1 MSITVAEKELPASL
15 TPEQAVEAAYAH
27 ELADVASKLARGL
40 PVLVE
45 CDKELAP
52 YLFMNV
58 RNRLREAKLQC
69 IYLDGRQREQQAG
82 AMPMGL
88 IGTMIA
94 QLRDAVRGAV
104 ERRVVVLPHL
114 DLLTTSQGGLTGEA
128 REVIPLLYENPELV
142 WLGFKDPSFPL
153 PKVIENLFPC
163 WTGILGTARNRLR
176 HLVTQKES
184 RKFGRNFSPWSLY
197 KYVSGV
203 NAVRLRRLLSTLEGE
218 DYPADPKRAY
228 AQVRQATLSG
238 HMEVPSVDLE
248 KDIGGY
254 GKVKAKLK
262 AEVLDTLQKRDRAT
276 DADEVSRLEELIPRG
291 MIFWGPPGTGKTYFA
306 KAIAASIGAAITI
319 VSGPE
324 LKSKWVGE
332 SLPYEEE
339 VFVLLNGRPR
349 RIPIGELVEK
359 HAKDDVRTWT
369 VRDDGTALIAP
380 VTGFLKHKGPD
391 YVDVLVTET
400 GRRVRVT
407 GGHSLFVRDGD
418 RLAEVFAEQVVPG
431 ETRVAVPL
439 RLQAPETVREIDL
452 VGRLGDRE
460 DVRVRDY
467 DAWLGHA
474 VERVGSERAGAACG
488 VAVNELRYTTRRSPL
503 TLAGLR
509 QLARES
515 GEDLDPASLSL
526 YCWHRNKRMPGV
538 LPLTPDLGEFLGRW
552 VADGCFH
559 RTGVRIAVHAD
570 EADQVESLCNRLF
583 GHVTRYRKPGGGR
596 GLDLVVNST
605 LLKYVLRDALGMC
618 DGSGEKRAPADM
630 FLAPLPVVAGFLRG
644 YFSGD
649 GTFSGK
655 YVEATTTSRGLAE
668 DVVTLLQYFG
678 IAARVRPK
686 PERNGAPA
694 YRVRFLWSGF
704 LRTFA
709 ERIGFADERR
719 SRALR
724 GYLDGMTFKRD
735 AQTPARHITND
746 VLWDAVVEK
755 RREPYGRE
763 HVYDLSVPET
773 ERFVAGFGNVLV
785 HNSEENLRQIFHK
798 ARQSAP
804 SIIVFDELDSFAT
817 ARGTYTGSGVE
828 HSMVNQLLTEM
839 DGFHKDEL
847 VFVVGTTNFV
857 ESLDPALLRPGRF
870 EFHIH
875 IPYPDD
881 DDRRAIFEIYDKK
894 MKLKFTPEALDY
906 AVTRTGNRYMTP
918 TGTAFSGDHLNALCR
933 AVARLRMR
941 EDIKGDTDPKLV
953 EKALTEFDE
962 KVELHEK
969 DLPVVATHEAGHF
982 LVSIFCPNHPP
993 PEKVT
998 IQSDMPW
1005 APFFTQFRHE
1015 KKRVGMSRAEM
1026 LDILCVLYGGIEAER
1041 LLVGDVSTGASG
1053 MGSPGSDLSRAS
1065 ELAELIVEV
1074 CGMSNLAAPLRSFH
1088 DHEGKRVVLSG
1099 SMAEAIDRQV
1109 NTIIVEAQA
1118 KAAAI
1123 LAKHR
1128 ADLVKVRDE
1137 LMEKKTIEGERTR
1150 AIIDDLRARFPKDV
1164 GAPGPEVK
1172 LDAKAGTTAEANG
1185 AADKKTGKAKK
1196 DAAE

>member
-1 MSITVAEKELPASL
+1 MSITITEKDLPTSL
-15 TPEQAVEAAYAH
+15 TPVEAVEAAYSQ
-27 ELADVASKLARGL
+27 ELAEVASKLTRGL
-40 PVLVE
+40 PTLIE

-58 RNRLREAKLQC
+58 RDRLRQAKLQC
-69 IYLDGRQREQQAG
+69 IYLDGRQRDPQQG
-82 AMPMGL
+82 AIPQGL
-88 IGTMIA
+88 IGTMIS
-94 QLRDAVRGAV
+94 QLRDAVRGAT

-114 DLLTTSQGGLTGEA
+114 DLLTTSQGGLTSEA

-142 WLGFKDPSFPL
+142 WLGFKDPSFSL
-153 PKVIENLFPC
+153 PKVIENLFPH
-163 WTGILGTARNRLR
+163 WLSILGISRNRLR

-184 RKFGRNFSPWSLY
+184 RKFGRDFSPWQLY

-228 AQVRQATLSG
+228 AQVRQATLTG
-238 HMEVPSVDLE
+238 HMEIPAVDLD

-254 GKVKAKLK
+254 AKVKAKLK
-262 AEVLDTLQKRDRAT
+262 SEILDTLSKRDRAT
-276 DADEVSRLEELIPRG
+276 DAEEVARLEELIPRG

-332 SLPYEEE
+332 
-339 VFVLLNGRPR
+339 
-349 RIPIGELVEK
+349 
-359 HAKDDVRTWT
+359 
-369 VRDDGTALIAP
+369 
-380 VTGFLKHKGPD
+380 
-391 YVDVLVTET
+391 
-400 GRRVRVT
+400 
-407 GGHSLFVRDGD
+407 
-418 RLAEVFAEQVVPG
+418 
-431 ETRVAVPL
+431 
-439 RLQAPETVREIDL
+439 
-452 VGRLGDRE
+452 
-460 DVRVRDY
+460 
-467 DAWLGHA
+467 
-474 VERVGSERAGAACG
+474 
-488 VAVNELRYTTRRSPL
+488 
-503 TLAGLR
+503 
-509 QLARES
+509 
-515 GEDLDPASLSL
+515 
-526 YCWHRNKRMPGV
+526 
-538 LPLTPDLGEFLGRW
+538 
-552 VADGCFH
+552 
-559 RTGVRIAVHAD
+559 
-570 EADQVESLCNRLF
+570 
-583 GHVTRYRKPGGGR
+583 
-596 GLDLVVNST
+596 
-605 LLKYVLRDALGMC
+605 
-618 DGSGEKRAPADM
+618 
-630 FLAPLPVVAGFLRG
+630 
-644 YFSGD
+644 
-649 GTFSGK
+649 
-655 YVEATTTSRGLAE
+655 
-668 DVVTLLQYFG
+668 
-678 IAARVRPK
+678 
-686 PERNGAPA
+686 
-694 YRVRFLWSGF
+694 
-704 LRTFA
+704 
-709 ERIGFADERR
+709 
-719 SRALR
+719 
-724 GYLDGMTFKRD
+724 
-735 AQTPARHITND
+735 
-746 VLWDAVVEK
+746 
-755 RREPYGRE
+755 
-763 HVYDLSVPET
+763 
-773 ERFVAGFGNVLV
+773 
-785 HNSEENLRQIFHK
+785 SEENLRQIFHK

-881 DDRRAIFEIYDKK
+881 DDRRAIFEIYNKK
-894 MKLKFTPEALDY
+894 MKLQFTDAAMEY
-906 AVTRTGNRYMTP
+906 AINRTGNRYMTP

-933 AVARLRMR
+933 SVARLRMR
-941 EDIKGDTDPKLV
+941 ENIKGETDPKLI

-982 LVSIFCPNHPP
+982 LVSIFCPHHAP

-1005 APFFTQFRHE
+1005 APFFTQFKHE
-1015 KKRVGMSRAEM
+1015 KKRIGMSRNEM
-1026 LDILCVLYGGIEAER
+1026 LDILTVLYGGIEAER

-1053 MGSPGSDLSRAS
+1053 MGSPGSDLFRAS
-1065 ELAELIVEV
+1065 ELAEMIVEV

-1123 LAKHR
+1123 LSKHK
-1128 ADLVKVRDE
+1128 ADLLKIRDE

-1150 AIIDDLRARFPKDV
+1150 EIIEELRTKYPKDV

-1172 LDAKAGTTAEANG
+1172 LGSGAGTTTEAASANG
-1185 AADKKTGKAKK
+1185 AEKKPAKK
-1196 DAAE
+1196 KDE

>member
-1 MSITVAEKELPASL
+1 MSITITEKDLPVDL
-15 TPEQAVEAAYAH
+15 TPQQAVEAAYSQ
-27 ELADVASKLARGL
+27 ELAEVASKLGRGL
-40 PVLVE
+40 PTLIE

-58 RNRLREAKLQC
+58 RDRLRQAKLQC
-69 IYLDGRQREQQAG
+69 VYLDGRQRDPQQG

-94 QLRDAVRGAV
+94 QLRDAVRGAT

-153 PKVIENLFPC
+153 PKVIENLFPH
-163 WTGILGTARNRLR
+163 WLSILGISRNRLR
-176 HLVTQKES
+176 HLITQKES
-184 RKFGRNFSPWSLY
+184 RKFGKDFSPWQLY

-238 HMEVPSVDLE
+238 HMEVPSVDLD

-254 GKVKAKLK
+254 KKVKAKLTS
-262 AEVLDTLQKRDRAT
+262 EILDTLSKRDRAT
-276 DADEVSRLEELIPRG
+276 DADEIARLEELIPRG
-291 MIFWGPPGTGKTYFA
+291 LIFWGPPGTGKTYFA

-332 SLPYEEE
+332 
-339 VFVLLNGRPR
+339 
-349 RIPIGELVEK
+349 
-359 HAKDDVRTWT
+359 
-369 VRDDGTALIAP
+369 
-380 VTGFLKHKGPD
+380 
-391 YVDVLVTET
+391 
-400 GRRVRVT
+400 
-407 GGHSLFVRDGD
+407 
-418 RLAEVFAEQVVPG
+418 
-431 ETRVAVPL
+431 
-439 RLQAPETVREIDL
+439 
-452 VGRLGDRE
+452 
-460 DVRVRDY
+460 
-467 DAWLGHA
+467 
-474 VERVGSERAGAACG
+474 
-488 VAVNELRYTTRRSPL
+488 
-503 TLAGLR
+503 
-509 QLARES
+509 
-515 GEDLDPASLSL
+515 
-526 YCWHRNKRMPGV
+526 
-538 LPLTPDLGEFLGRW
+538 
-552 VADGCFH
+552 
-559 RTGVRIAVHAD
+559 
-570 EADQVESLCNRLF
+570 
-583 GHVTRYRKPGGGR
+583 
-596 GLDLVVNST
+596 
-605 LLKYVLRDALGMC
+605 
-618 DGSGEKRAPADM
+618 
-630 FLAPLPVVAGFLRG
+630 
-644 YFSGD
+644 
-649 GTFSGK
+649 
-655 YVEATTTSRGLAE
+655 
-668 DVVTLLQYFG
+668 
-678 IAARVRPK
+678 
-686 PERNGAPA
+686 
-694 YRVRFLWSGF
+694 
-704 LRTFA
+704 
-709 ERIGFADERR
+709 
-719 SRALR
+719 
-724 GYLDGMTFKRD
+724 
-735 AQTPARHITND
+735 
-746 VLWDAVVEK
+746 
-755 RREPYGRE
+755 
-763 HVYDLSVPET
+763 
-773 ERFVAGFGNVLV
+773 
-785 HNSEENLRQIFHK
+785 SEENLRQIFHK

-894 MKLKFTPEALDY
+894 MRLQLTEEALEY
-906 AVTRTGNRYMTP
+906 AINRTGNRYMTP

-933 AVARLRMR
+933 SVARLRMR
-941 EDIKGDTDPKLV
+941 ENITGETTPKLI

-982 LVSIFCPNHPP
+982 LVSIFCPHHAP

-1005 APFFTQFRHE
+1005 APFFTQFKHE
-1015 KKRVGMSRAEM
+1015 KKRIGMSRLEM
-1026 LDILCVLYGGIEAER
+1026 LDILTVLYGGIEAER

-1053 MGSPGSDLSRAS
+1053 MGSPGSDLFRAS
-1065 ELAELIVEV
+1065 DLAEMLVEV
-1074 CGMSNLAAPLRSFH
+1074 CGMSNLAAPLRSFQN
-1088 DHEGKRVVLSG
+1088 EKGERVVLSG

-1123 LAKHR
+1123 LAKHKT
-1128 ADLVKVRDE
+1128 DLIDIRDE

-1150 AIIDDLRARFPKDV
+1150 AIIEELRAKYPNDV

-1172 LDAKAGTTAEANG
+1172 LSSGAGTTTADSANSTTG
-1185 AADKKTGKAKK
+1185 EKKGTKK
-1196 DAAE
+1196 ND

>member
-1 MSITVAEKELPASL
+1 MSITITERDLPTSL
-15 TPEQAVEAAYAH
+15 TPVEAVEAAYSA
-27 ELADVASKLARGL
+27 ELAEVASKLIRGL
-40 PVLVE
+40 PTLIE

-58 RNRLREAKLQC
+58 RDRLRQAKLAC
-69 IYLDGRQREQQAG
+69 IYLDGRQRDPQQG

-94 QLRDAVRGAV
+94 QLRDAVRGAT

-153 PKVIENLFPC
+153 PKVIENLFPH
-163 WTGILGTARNRLR
+163 WLSILGISRNRLR

-184 RKFGRNFSPWSLY
+184 RKFGRDFSPWQLY

-228 AQVRQATLSG
+228 QQVRQSTLSG
-238 HMEVPSVDLE
+238 NMEIPTIDLD

-254 GKVKAKLK
+254 TKVKAKLK
-262 AEVLDTLQKRDRAT
+262 SEILDTLSKRDRAT
-276 DADEVSRLEELIPRG
+276 DAEEIARLEELIPRG

-332 SLPYEEE
+332 S
-339 VFVLLNGRPR
+339 
-349 RIPIGELVEK
+349 
-359 HAKDDVRTWT
+359 
-369 VRDDGTALIAP
+369 
-380 VTGFLKHKGPD
+380 
-391 YVDVLVTET
+391 
-400 GRRVRVT
+400 
-407 GGHSLFVRDGD
+407 
-418 RLAEVFAEQVVPG
+418 
-431 ETRVAVPL
+431 
-439 RLQAPETVREIDL
+439 
-452 VGRLGDRE
+452 
-460 DVRVRDY
+460 
-467 DAWLGHA
+467 
-474 VERVGSERAGAACG
+474 
-488 VAVNELRYTTRRSPL
+488 
-503 TLAGLR
+503 
-509 QLARES
+509 
-515 GEDLDPASLSL
+515 
-526 YCWHRNKRMPGV
+526 
-538 LPLTPDLGEFLGRW
+538 
-552 VADGCFH
+552 
-559 RTGVRIAVHAD
+559 
-570 EADQVESLCNRLF
+570 
-583 GHVTRYRKPGGGR
+583 
-596 GLDLVVNST
+596 
-605 LLKYVLRDALGMC
+605 
-618 DGSGEKRAPADM
+618 
-630 FLAPLPVVAGFLRG
+630 
-644 YFSGD
+644 
-649 GTFSGK
+649 
-655 YVEATTTSRGLAE
+655 
-668 DVVTLLQYFG
+668 
-678 IAARVRPK
+678 
-686 PERNGAPA
+686 
-694 YRVRFLWSGF
+694 
-704 LRTFA
+704 
-709 ERIGFADERR
+709 
-719 SRALR
+719 
-724 GYLDGMTFKRD
+724 
-735 AQTPARHITND
+735 
-746 VLWDAVVEK
+746 
-755 RREPYGRE
+755 
-763 HVYDLSVPET
+763 
-773 ERFVAGFGNVLV
+773 
-785 HNSEENLRQIFHK
+785 EENLRQIFHK

-804 SIIVFDELDSFAT
+804 SIIVFDEIDSFAT

-847 VFVVGTTNFV
+847 VFIVGTTNFV

-881 DDRRAIFEIYDKK
+881 DDRRAVFEIYNKK
-894 MKLKFTPEALDY
+894 MKLQFTAEAMEY
-906 AVTRTGNRYMTP
+906 AVNRTGNRYMTH
-918 TGTAFSGDHLNALCR
+918 TGTAFSGDHVNAICR
-933 AVARLRMR
+933 SVARLRMR
-941 EDIKGDTDPKLV
+941 ENITGETNPKLI

-982 LVSIFCPNHPP
+982 LVSIFCPHHPP

-1005 APFFTQFRHE
+1005 APFFTQFKHE
-1015 KKRVGMSRAEM
+1015 KKRIGMSRSEM
-1026 LDILCVLYGGIEAER
+1026 LDILTVLYGGIEAER

-1065 ELAELIVEV
+1065 ELAEMIVEV

-1123 LAKHR
+1123 LTKHK
-1128 ADLVKVRDE
+1128 ADLVTIRNE

-1150 AIIDDLRARFPKDV
+1150 EIIEELRAKYPKDV

-1172 LDAKAGTTAEANG
+1172 LGTGSGTTTEDKAKAKN
-1185 AADKKTGKAKK
+1185 K
-1196 DAAE
+1196 DD

>member
-1 MSITVAEKELPASL
+1 MSITVTEAELPKSL
-15 TPEQAVEAAYAH
+15 TVEQAVEAAYSQ
-27 ELADVASKLARGL
+27 ELADIASKLVRGL

-52 YLFMNV
+52 YLFLNV

-69 IYLDGRQREQQAG
+69 IYLDGRQRDPQQG
-82 AMPMGL
+82 ALPMGL

-142 WLGFKDPSFPL
+142 WLGFKDPSFSL

-163 WTGILGTARNRLR
+163 WTSILGTSRNRLR

-184 RKFGRNFSPWSLY
+184 RKFGKSFSPWSLY

-218 DYPADPKRAY
+218 DYPAEPKRAY
-228 AQVRQATLSG
+228 SQVRQATLSG
-238 HMEVPSVDLE
+238 ALEIPSIDLE

-254 GKVKAKLK
+254 AKVKSKLK
-262 AEVLDTLQKRDRAT
+262 AEILDTLSKRDKAT
-276 DADEVSRLEELIPRG
+276 DAEEVSRLEELIPRG

-332 SLPYEEE
+332 
-339 VFVLLNGRPR
+339 
-349 RIPIGELVEK
+349 
-359 HAKDDVRTWT
+359 
-369 VRDDGTALIAP
+369 
-380 VTGFLKHKGPD
+380 
-391 YVDVLVTET
+391 
-400 GRRVRVT
+400 
-407 GGHSLFVRDGD
+407 
-418 RLAEVFAEQVVPG
+418 
-431 ETRVAVPL
+431 
-439 RLQAPETVREIDL
+439 
-452 VGRLGDRE
+452 
-460 DVRVRDY
+460 
-467 DAWLGHA
+467 
-474 VERVGSERAGAACG
+474 
-488 VAVNELRYTTRRSPL
+488 
-503 TLAGLR
+503 
-509 QLARES
+509 
-515 GEDLDPASLSL
+515 
-526 YCWHRNKRMPGV
+526 
-538 LPLTPDLGEFLGRW
+538 
-552 VADGCFH
+552 
-559 RTGVRIAVHAD
+559 
-570 EADQVESLCNRLF
+570 
-583 GHVTRYRKPGGGR
+583 
-596 GLDLVVNST
+596 
-605 LLKYVLRDALGMC
+605 
-618 DGSGEKRAPADM
+618 
-630 FLAPLPVVAGFLRG
+630 
-644 YFSGD
+644 
-649 GTFSGK
+649 
-655 YVEATTTSRGLAE
+655 
-668 DVVTLLQYFG
+668 
-678 IAARVRPK
+678 
-686 PERNGAPA
+686 
-694 YRVRFLWSGF
+694 
-704 LRTFA
+704 
-709 ERIGFADERR
+709 
-719 SRALR
+719 
-724 GYLDGMTFKRD
+724 
-735 AQTPARHITND
+735 
-746 VLWDAVVEK
+746 
-755 RREPYGRE
+755 
-763 HVYDLSVPET
+763 
-773 ERFVAGFGNVLV
+773 
-785 HNSEENLRQIFHK
+785 SEENLRQIFHK

-847 VFVVGTTNFV
+847 VFIVGTTNFV

-881 DDRRAIFEIYDKK
+881 DDRKAIFEIYDKK
-894 MKLKFTPEALDY
+894 MRLQFTDAAMEY

-918 TGTAFSGDHLNALCR
+918 TGTAFSGDHINAICR

-941 EDIKGDTDPKLV
+941 EDIRLETTPKII

-982 LVSIFCPNHPP
+982 LVSIFCPNHAP

-1005 APFFTQFRHE
+1005 APFFTQFKHE
-1015 KKRVGMSRAEM
+1015 KKRIGMSRNEM

-1041 LLVGDVSTGASG
+1041 VLIGDVSTGASG
-1053 MGSPGSDLSRAS
+1053 MGHPGSDLFRAS
-1065 ELAELIVEV
+1065 DIAEMIVEV

-1118 KAAAI
+1118 RAAAI
-1123 LAKHR
+1123 LLKHK
-1128 ADLVKVRDE
+1128 ADLIKIRDE

-1150 AIIDDLRARFPKDV
+1150 EIIEDLRARYPKDV

-1172 LDAKAGTTAEANG
+1172 LAGGAGTTTAAPPAETNG
-1185 AADKKTGKAKK
+1185 TEKDKKTTKKK
-1196 DAAE
+1196 DE

>member
-1 MSITVAEKELPASL
+1 MSITVTEKDLPASL
-15 TPEQAVEAAYAH
+15 TPEQAVEAAYAQ
-27 ELADVASKLARGL
+27 ELADVASKLVRGL

-52 YLFMNV
+52 YLFMNL

-69 IYLDGRQREQQAG
+69 VYLDGRQREQQQG

-153 PKVIENLFPC
+153 PKVIENLFPH
-163 WTGILGTARNRLR
+163 WLSILGTSRNRLR

-184 RKFGRNFSPWSLY
+184 RKFGKDFSPWQLY

-203 NAVRLRRLLSTLEGE
+203 NAVRLRKLLSTLEGE

-238 HMEVPSVDLE
+238 SMEIPNVDLD

-254 GKVKAKLK
+254 AKVKAKLK
-262 AEVLDTLQKRDRAT
+262 AEILDTLGKRDKAT
-276 DADEVSRLEELIPRG
+276 DPDELSRLEELIPRG

-332 SLPYEEE
+332 
-339 VFVLLNGRPR
+339 
-349 RIPIGELVEK
+349 
-359 HAKDDVRTWT
+359 
-369 VRDDGTALIAP
+369 
-380 VTGFLKHKGPD
+380 
-391 YVDVLVTET
+391 
-400 GRRVRVT
+400 
-407 GGHSLFVRDGD
+407 
-418 RLAEVFAEQVVPG
+418 
-431 ETRVAVPL
+431 
-439 RLQAPETVREIDL
+439 
-452 VGRLGDRE
+452 
-460 DVRVRDY
+460 
-467 DAWLGHA
+467 
-474 VERVGSERAGAACG
+474 
-488 VAVNELRYTTRRSPL
+488 
-503 TLAGLR
+503 
-509 QLARES
+509 
-515 GEDLDPASLSL
+515 
-526 YCWHRNKRMPGV
+526 
-538 LPLTPDLGEFLGRW
+538 
-552 VADGCFH
+552 
-559 RTGVRIAVHAD
+559 
-570 EADQVESLCNRLF
+570 
-583 GHVTRYRKPGGGR
+583 
-596 GLDLVVNST
+596 
-605 LLKYVLRDALGMC
+605 
-618 DGSGEKRAPADM
+618 
-630 FLAPLPVVAGFLRG
+630 
-644 YFSGD
+644 
-649 GTFSGK
+649 
-655 YVEATTTSRGLAE
+655 
-668 DVVTLLQYFG
+668 
-678 IAARVRPK
+678 
-686 PERNGAPA
+686 
-694 YRVRFLWSGF
+694 
-704 LRTFA
+704 
-709 ERIGFADERR
+709 
-719 SRALR
+719 
-724 GYLDGMTFKRD
+724 
-735 AQTPARHITND
+735 
-746 VLWDAVVEK
+746 
-755 RREPYGRE
+755 
-763 HVYDLSVPET
+763 
-773 ERFVAGFGNVLV
+773 
-785 HNSEENLRQIFHK
+785 SEENLRQIFHK

-881 DDRRAIFEIYDKK
+881 DDRKAIFQIYDKK
-894 MKLKFTPEALDY
+894 MRLRFSDEALEY
-906 AVTRTGNRYMTP
+906 AVNRTGNRYMTP
-918 TGTAFSGDHLNALCR
+918 TGTAFSGDHINALCR

-941 EDIKGDTDPKLV
+941 ENVTGETTPKLI
-953 EKALTEFDE
+953 ERAITEFDE

-1005 APFFTQFRHE
+1005 APFFTQFKHE
-1015 KKRVGMSRAEM
+1015 KKRVGMSRNEM
-1026 LDILCVLYGGIEAER
+1026 LDILAVLYGGIEAER
-1041 LLVGDVSTGASG
+1041 LLTGDVSTGASG
-1053 MGSPGSDLSRAS
+1053 MGNPGSDLARAS
-1065 ELAELIVEV
+1065 DLAEMIVEV
-1074 CGMSNLAAPLRSFH
+1074 CGMSNLAAPLRSFR

-1118 KAAAI
+1118 RAAAI
-1123 LAKHR
+1123 LAKHK
-1128 ADLVKVRDE
+1128 ADLVKIRDE

-1150 AIIDDLRARFPKDV
+1150 AIIDDLRKRYPKDV
-1164 GAPGPEVK
+1164 GAPGPEVT
-1172 LDAKAGTTAEANG
+1172 LDAKAGATVEANG
-1185 AADKKTGKAKK
+1185 TAEKDKKTSKK
-1196 DAAE
+1196 KED